1 MGRRNCEEK
10 HVLAWKVDSFLGC
23 IRQSV
28 ARGSREEIPLCQ
40 YMVRHIL
47 SSLSNAGL
55 PSSKETLGIVKLVW
69 RKTMKMIKG
78 LEHLEYREAMRAET
92 VELGEEKVQGTF
104 IIMYKYLMRQNKED
118 TARFFS
124 VVLSESKRGNRHIL
138 KCVEFHLNTI
148 NFLYS
153 FFTLTFFTLRND
165 QAQAHAAQRGCG
177 VMH

>member
-1 MGRRNCEEK
+1 MPWLWKWIKYRLTTLACLQLFLYIFRIFMGRRNCEEK

-40 YMVRHIL
+40 YVARHIS

-78 LEHLEYREAMRAET
+78 LEHLEY
-92 VELGEEKVQGTF
+92 
-104 IIMYKYLMRQNKED
+104 KE
-118 TARFFS
+118 R
-124 VVLSESKRGNRHIL
+124 L
-138 KCVEFHLNTI
+138 
-148 NFLYS
+148 
-153 FFTLTFFTLRND
+153 
-165 QAQAHAAQRGCG
+165 
-177 VMH
+177 